1 MSLYE
6 ESNQFRAELEQQ
18 VKNVDIREITQLP
31 NFKNWFNSKKAHS
44 KCYDYDLPK
53 LFYRTLNSIDNLY
66 NIVNGNEQSRF
77 VGEYFTDDLDTALTY
92 VEHLENS
99 KILIGFLN
107 IQNPA
112 IIDCK
117 GAGWNEIRQNATIT
131 EQLAYFEYLGFNEKP
146 DNFEENRTYP
156 IDLRND
162 EKDEGISFF
171 LQIKT
176 INKDTTPSFIKITA
190 PQYYQNDRSFRKT
203 KFINLDMLGYGT
215 PSLFNDIGTTNFWA
229 TNLAYRH
236 RFDSVIFENLND
248 DGGRGVT
255 LFEKSVK
262 KRKMQGTVVCAFD
275 RENSYFKHANNHGD
289 FNPDDR
295 RIFYSLFDI
304 EQDFKQEKTEKD
316 KTMENQQLSG
326 SPEQELP
333 KYDKYIARYIRD
345 FVNDDSNFHAWK
357 GDKVKWSGWASL
369 YYLEKLANQNGGIEH
384 FAKLFEQYKSR
395 NRIDFNQ
402 TWRYRY
408 MNETIKMLRNPVSY
422 KEEVEQSL
430 SKIRQELKEIDAELH
445 RDENFNTPERR
456 KLRETFDELLSV
468 QSIAMDKLTV
478 VDDWLSAQSIA
489 MGKLTVV
496 EDHIQTLQRRQEKQT
511 MQQTQATQQTAASG
525 GFSSPV
531 ENQSDENTANYDVR
545 GLPEFSGV
553 SAYFNNPK
561 RQELVLAFLKTAERS
576 SDLRHQHFIGIH
588 PKQQV
593 QFDRI
598 AAFSPLELSAILDC
612 KPEFANNMREYMAV
626 VEDFERNHQQQQEA
640 HKKAADAL
648 RISPAYQE
656 MNDKRK
662 NWARIDLYSEYI
674 DGGEKFARAKTGEIT
689 NGDRLKQV
697 IANAIDAIAPA
708 VKYSLS
714 QTEFWQERDDKAFIK
729 QSQIR
734 DLLRSQMSFPAEMVE
749 VKTLHQIWYEDRD
762 MHDTLSKSTAG
773 FFTPKN
779 GKTVVI
785 ADAFIDN
792 PELAVFT
799 AYHELGH
806 RGIELQGRELWNEWL
821 EKARQNPTVLAIA
834 DHAQVHYAAKGNILS
849 DIAATEEALVEVFA
863 AYKTQNWN
871 YLEQRHNVEISQEF
885 KKPQGTAEKL
895 WHAAKNR
902 IGQIFGRQPE
912 TLPDSA
918 VFAML
923 GKLEQSLYQFP
934 EWKQKLEKTVRVGQ
948 HNPFAVA
955 KQPIISGRPRVNPT
969 ALTNRY
975 RNGGLRFD
983 LNTQDNSEFA
993 KAVDDIAANGK
1004 PKGTF
1009 FNLGTTPEVWQ
1020 LIGIQD
1026 MPVDIHADVMIKSVS
1041 EYLNLPPQYYRDG
1054 TEKGRH
1060 NLSPETLKQIPAQ
1073 LNNPVAIFK
1082 SADTSTNPNGYVVLT
1097 ELIEHDFNTGK
1108 EKPVIAALDIRKVG
1122 QQKIEVVNITSI
1134 YGRWDWQIEKAV
1146 EHLDKQG
1153 NKVSDLLYWHTTKGH
1168 QLANSFGLRLPTW
1181 LNSLDDLS
1189 NRNIKTEK
1197 DLLQYQKDK
1206 EMEKNQQQGTTT
1218 PEISENTVKYDAFS
1232 QPEKENTMNE
1242 TEKQAL
1248 AQAFKNLELPDRKYV
1263 VKGSLVEFQDRPE
1276 SEIIAALA
1284 WDEFATAVKDYVNS
1298 QSDENAEKLSNAY
1311 LAYPFY
1317 NELANKGIRDDS
1329 SLRNRYAKVIESEF
1343 SSFHEKRT
1351 AALFIL
1357 QSMWRGRGNSTDITR
1372 SYNIDAMTA
1381 YIARGRE
1388 LRSSWRLE
1396 NRVNEDF
1403 LTKNSIFTHKNL
1415 REMGL
1420 DNNSNLA
1427 PYAPELLQEMVK
1439 IEEQHRVFSQWQN
1452 QNSEGGWYNRGAE
1465 NIIDF
1470 KQIPAA
1476 VQKDLILMVSDRY
1489 SSKRDMFGVYDNP
1502 VISMQ
1507 HGLANREEVKQNL
1520 ALLIEQQENQLQQYQ
1535 KMGLGVP
1542 VPQEDAITQQ
1552 INAYKETLEQVKNAP
1567 AVAFVP
1573 ETLFV
1578 GGVTKP
1584 DWRTGEVQ
1592 RYKTTEINT
1601 ATGEI
1606 TFVNDKNNP
1615 NPNPFGDMTEQARQ
1629 YLSANNNFAL
1639 AALSVAPRK
1648 MPENM
1653 KFDAFGQP
1661 MTENEIRDD
1670 WEKALRRFDDTRD
1683 IMNICHWVFA
1693 PEDIHQLAEI
1703 HENNS
1708 DLREKIEY
1716 MLSNANF
1723 RFESTYL
1730 KKGEYWLF
1738 DEKIYNM
1745 DKPTEL
1751 LDSRIEKRDEVFN
1764 LLYNSGMANIHQNE
1778 GEVPYKDSLAVPFA
1792 NTFAVFE
1799 EKTGNLYFTNGEN
1812 KRLFEVSTDK
1822 QNAAAVAT
1830 AFLIGVE
1837 AYKSKFDWANPPDN
1851 SPKKLRDIQD
1861 MVNQSLAVYSR
1872 MFKLEHNLSND
1883 SWDRKISQGFEWYAE
1898 PPKTPQVKFDMFEQG
1913 VSMPTKNV
1921 ETQPE
1926 KEEKMDTIFEFNNGY
1941 IAVISKELG
1950 EELAKGNEFV
1960 GEAALYHKDRDEVVA
1975 ELNYY
1980 KDDDEYS
1987 GTILLFDEKQGRT
2000 NTDEYLQYSVDIA
2013 NPNWK
2018 EDLAK
2023 AMVDFGISKESI
2035 TKLNA
2040 DKVQVSPEIV
2050 QIKHEDLQEYFYQQE
2065 FEKPRLGDD
2074 IITLSNGQSF
2084 APVISHYAAEQLWVE
2099 TDFGTATRTIGERFA
2114 LNGDDYLKFENHQS
2128 DTNFFYCFDTNEVM
2142 IYVKNRNRKHFDNNH
2157 FIFKVED
2164 TKFYGLKYF
2173 VQELKQN
2180 KIEKQVVSMPTNNVE
2195 TQPESVSGSPKEQ
2208 TAEKGGLSSP
2218 ENPENAV
2225 KFDIF
2230 ENLNIKYLD
2239 SLPPFDRQQADFLC
2253 QTAQLLD
2260 DSAKCELIGTTMQ
2273 EVVGYLNEYN
2283 QRLTDFAALVEVEPS
2298 EVPDL
2303 LGYKEPKQA
2312 IELAQGLAKG
2322 EQSAI
2327 EQFEKIKAT
2336 RTAYFQS
2343 LIENRANPESYL
2355 AAKIHQTLQDN
2366 NVSKLTIR
2374 DFDRHAAQNGVYSA
2388 LKQYIQDNV
2397 RDFERLYGVAP
2408 MSNLETKYRHLEK
2421 IENDL
2426 REVVSKNPEMETAFE
2441 AMKSI
2446 RDFKRDNPDNTIKH
2460 DLNTLPETPKTLS
2473 PQEKLGFATR
2483 LTQAEQ
2489 KVDNAKWEQAKNP
2502 NNPDRKQDL
2511 QNAVNE
2517 QQALH
2522 DEIRKQ
2528 GKSDYDDWHN
2538 LQDAIRNSTDATAL
2552 PRLTAKLT
2560 VLENEIK
2567 QRISAVNAHGLPYIT
2582 QTAPAWENKPV
2593 DFEFVINKSGKLR
2606 EVVAHTAGHENAV
2619 VFDRADGKDTGEVL
2633 LNTEQRR
2640 TPERT
2645 AEVLRYQF
2653 GRQTGA
2659 NQIAL
2664 INHPVAI
2671 ENQVFTE
2678 DEIKKAL
2685 NQALNDKRPETHQLA
2700 LKSPRMTE
2708 KGLQT
2713 VISKHKCP
2721 ETVQFAQQEL
2731 QRRQGVNAEVNQ
2743 PLEQTSGFSSPEKQ
2757 EKEEE
2762 LATVADDDGYERD

>member
-1 MSLYE
+1 MPNHTAITFRCVAVFSQLYDETYNRRAVISFRQPDFQVAFLFPVFYFHHKQGVFIMSLYE
-6 ESNQFRAELEQQ
+6 ENNQFRAELEQQ

-53 LFYRTLNSIDNLY
+53 LFYRTLNSIDNLD

-117 GAGWNEIRQNATIT
+117 GAGWNEIRQNATVT

-146 DNFEENRTYP
+146 NNFEENRAYP

-229 TNLAYRH
+229 TNLAHRH

-248 DGGRGVT
+248 DGGRGVI

-369 YYLEKLANQNGGIEH
+369 YYLEKLANRNGGIEH

-408 MNETIKMLRNPVSY
+408 MDETIKMLRNPVSY
-422 KEEVEQSL
+422 KEKVEQSL
-430 SKIRQELKEIDAELH
+430 SKIRQELKEIDTQLN
-445 RDENFNTPERR
+445 RDENFGTPERSQ
-456 KLRETFDELLSV
+456 LRETFDDL
-468 QSIAMDKLTV
+468 
-478 VDDWLSAQSIA
+478 LSAQSIA
-489 MGKLTVV
+489 MDKLTVV
-496 EDHIQTLQRRQEKQT
+496 EDHIQTLQRRQENQT
-511 MQQTQATQQTAASG
+511 MQQTQATQQTAAQG
-525 GFSSPV
+525 GFSLPV
-531 ENQSDENTANYDVR
+531 ENQSDENTVNYDLR
-545 GLPEFSGV
+545 GLPEFSGSV
-553 SAYFNNPK
+553 AAYFNNSE

-612 KPEFANNMREYMAV
+612 KPEFANNMREYIAV
-626 VEDFERNHQQQQEA
+626 VEDFEHNHQQQQEA

-662 NWARIDLYSEYI
+662 NWSRIDLYSEYI

-689 NGDRLKQV
+689 NAERLKN
-697 IANAIDAIAPA
+697 AMHNAIDAIAPA
-708 VKYSLS
+708 VKYSMS

-749 VKTLHQIWYEDRD
+749 VKTRHQIWYEDRD

-806 RGIELQGRELWNEWL
+806 RGIELQGRELWNDWL
-821 EKARQNPTVLAIA
+821 QQARQNPTVRAIA
-834 DHAQVHYAAKGNILS
+834 DHAQVHYASKGNILS

-871 YLEQRHNVEISQEF
+871 YLEQRHNVAISQEF
-885 KKPQGTAEKL
+885 RQPQGTAEKL

-902 IGQIFGRQPE
+902 IGQIFGRQSE
-912 TLPDSA
+912 TVSDAA

-948 HNPFAVA
+948 HNPFVVA
-955 KQPIISGRPRVNPT
+955 KQPSLSGSLRVNPT

-975 RNGGLRFD
+975 RSGGLRFD
-983 LNTQDNSEFA
+983 LNTQDNSDFA

-1026 MPVDIHADVMIKSVS
+1026 MPVDIHSDVMIKSVS

-1054 TEKGRH
+1054 REKGQH

-1153 NKVSDLLYWHTTKGH
+1153 NKASDLLYWHTTKGH
-1168 QLANSFGLRLPTW
+1168 QLSNSFGLRLPTW

-1189 NRNIKTEK
+1189 NRNIKTEQ

-1218 PEISENTVKYDAFS
+1218 PEISENTVKFDAFS
-1232 QPEKENTMNE
+1232 QSEKENTMNE

-1388 LRSSWRLE
+1388 LRSGWRLE
-1396 NRVNEDF
+1396 NRVNEYF

-1439 IEEQHRVFSQWQN
+1439 IEEQYRVFSQWQN

-1489 SSKRDMFGVYDNP
+1489 LSKRDMFGVYDNP

-1507 HGLANREEVKQNL
+1507 HGLAVRSEVQRNL
-1520 ALLIEQQENQLQQYQ
+1520 EILIRQQEKELQQYQ

-1578 GGVTKP
+1578 RGETKP

-1592 RYKTTEINT
+1592 RYKITEIST
-1601 ATGEI
+1601 KTGEI
-1606 TFVNDKNNP
+1606 AFVNDPNNP

-1639 AALSVAPRK
+1639 DALGVAPRK

-1653 KFDAFGQP
+1653 KFDDFGT
-1661 MTENEIRDD
+1661 TETEPRLGDEIITLTNG
-1670 WEKALRRFDDTRD
+1670 KS
-1683 IMNICHWVFA
+1683 FA
-1693 PEDIHQLAEI
+1693 PVISAYADEQLVNADFVTASRTLGERFPLNYDDYLKFENHQ
-1703 HENNS
+1703 S
-1708 DLREKIEY
+1708 K
-1716 MLSNANF
+1716 ANF
-1723 RFESTYL
+1723 FYCFDTNEVVIFAENPSKEQSIFNIENTEFYGL
-1730 KKGEYWLF
+1730 KDF
-1738 DEKIYNM
+1738 VQ
-1745 DKPTEL
+1745 EL
-1751 LDSRIEKRDEVFN
+1751 KQNQIEK
-1764 LLYNSGMANIHQNE
+1764 
-1778 GEVPYKDSLAVPFA
+1778 
-1792 NTFAVFE
+1792 
-1799 EKTGNLYFTNGEN
+1799 
-1812 KRLFEVSTDK
+1812 
-1822 QNAAAVAT
+1822 
-1830 AFLIGVE
+1830 
-1837 AYKSKFDWANPPDN
+1837 
-1851 SPKKLRDIQD
+1851 
-1861 MVNQSLAVYSR
+1861 
-1872 MFKLEHNLSND
+1872 
-1883 SWDRKISQGFEWYAE
+1883 
-1898 PPKTPQVKFDMFEQG
+1898 QG

-1926 KEEKMDTIFEFNNGY
+1926 SE
-1941 IAVISKELG
+1941 
-1950 EELAKGNEFV
+1950 
-1960 GEAALYHKDRDEVVA
+1960 
-1975 ELNYY
+1975 
-1980 KDDDEYS
+1980 
-1987 GTILLFDEKQGRT
+1987 
-2000 NTDEYLQYSVDIA
+2000 
-2013 NPNWK
+2013 
-2018 EDLAK
+2018 
-2023 AMVDFGISKESI
+2023 
-2035 TKLNA
+2035 
-2040 DKVQVSPEIV
+2040 
-2050 QIKHEDLQEYFYQQE
+2050 
-2065 FEKPRLGDD
+2065 PRLGKA
-2074 IITLSNGQSF
+2074 IKLGNLSLYGIEDKKAN
-2084 APVISHYAAEQLWVE
+2084 A
-2099 TDFGTATRTIGERFA
+2099 
-2114 LNGDDYLKFENHQS
+2114 KFEKMGAEIFNTITREGSVRISEDEFNQLRQEKYNLYYFNHPIGYGLATFGSQDS
-2128 DTNFFYCFDTNEVM
+2128 GYAILP
-2142 IYVKNRNRKHFDNNH
+2142 IYKPEK
-2157 FIFKVED
+2157 
-2164 TKFYGLKYF
+2164 YGLKEF
-2173 VQELKQN
+2173 VEQINELRQDRNVNALYDYVKSQPEN
-2180 KIEKQVVSMPTNNVE
+2180 QVE
-2195 TQPESVSGSPKEQ
+2195 TQPESISASPSIEKREEVFNMIAASGVMNTAWNGDETHGTESVLDTPFINKSLYYQDGELVYKDANYEHFETPDIFKISKQDFERHSPQAIALAVMKGVEEYKKMYRPEKAPEQSPTKRNDLQHTVNVGLQQYDNMFSPEIQKTHRLDILASQEKHRSHSVSGSPKEQ
-2208 TAEKGGLSSP
+2208 TAENGGIFS
-2218 ENPENAV
+2218 PENAV
-2225 KFDIF
+2225 KFDDF
-2230 ENLNIKYLD
+2230 GVSE
-2239 SLPPFDRQQADFLC
+2239 SMPFAEVKQDAF
-2253 QTAQLLD
+2253 
-2260 DSAKCELIGTTMQ
+2260 GT
-2273 EVVGYLNEYN
+2273 
-2283 QRLTDFAALVEVEPS
+2283 
-2298 EVPDL
+2298 
-2303 LGYKEPKQA
+2303 
-2312 IELAQGLAKG
+2312 
-2322 EQSAI
+2322 
-2327 EQFEKIKAT
+2327 
-2336 RTAYFQS
+2336 
-2343 LIENRANPESYL
+2343 
-2355 AAKIHQTLQDN
+2355 
-2366 NVSKLTIR
+2366 
-2374 DFDRHAAQNGVYSA
+2374 
-2388 LKQYIQDNV
+2388 
-2397 RDFERLYGVAP
+2397 
-2408 MSNLETKYRHLEK
+2408 
-2421 IENDL
+2421 
-2426 REVVSKNPEMETAFE
+2426 
-2441 AMKSI
+2441 
-2446 RDFKRDNPDNTIKH
+2446 
-2460 DLNTLPETPKTLS
+2460 PETPKTLT
-2473 PQEKLGFATR
+2473 PQE
-2483 LTQAEQ
+2483 QALADGKAMTAADE
-2489 KVDNAKWEQAKNP
+2489 KVGDTKWELDKQP
-2502 NNPDRKQDL
+2502 NNPERQV
-2511 QNAVNE
+2511 AY
-2517 QQALH
+2517 QQAIAEREELH
-2522 DEIRKQ
+2522 
-2528 GKSDYDDWHN
+2528 
-2538 LQDAIRNSTDATAL
+2538 
-2552 PRLTAKLT
+2552 
-2560 VLENEIK
+2560 NEIK
-2567 QRISAVNAHGLPYIT
+2567 QRVSDAMDKGEPYVIRYDEVP
-2582 QTAPAWENKPV
+2582 TAPFNGEKAPIELVVTQKGNLRLAIGTLDKPHNLTAV
-2593 DFEFVINKSGKLR
+2593 DSTPEL
-2606 EVVAHTAGHENAV
+2606 A
-2619 VFDRADGKDTGEVL
+2619 
-2633 LNTEQRR
+2633 LNTEQRSS
-2640 TPERT
+2640 PQRT
-2645 AEVLRYQF
+2645 AEVLRERF
-2653 GRQTGA
+2653 
-2659 NQIAL
+2659 NQPTAVVADRL
-2664 INHPVAI
+2664 ACINYPA
-2671 ENQVFTE
+2671 EVFSE
-2678 DEIKKAL
+2678 QEIKDAL
-2685 NQALNDKRPETHQLA
+2685 NNALKSPLKTHQLA
-2700 LKSPRMTE
+2700 ALHSPQMKDEWLKSVAE
-2708 KGLQT
+2708 KHSNPE
-2713 VISKHKCP
+2713 VIAAAHKVLAERQALSSPTLSDNIEP
-2721 ETVQFAQQEL
+2721 ENHTANK
-2731 QRRQGVNAEVNQ
+2731 G
-2743 PLEQTSGFSSPEKQ
+2743 GFSSPEH
-2757 EKEEE
+2757 EEE
-2762 LATVADDDGYERD
+2762 LATVVDDDGYERD